1 MNTNTPEWHRY
12 MRRLMNA
19 KDADPGH
26 QIGMQVW
33 SLSNAHEVSDYLD
46 EVIIGSS
53 RAGNDARLKV
63 AKRLKELL
71 SAGGAS

>member
-1 MNTNTPEWHRY
+1 MDTNTPEWHRY
-12 MRRLMNA
+12 MRQLMNA

-33 SLSNAHEVSDYLD
+33 SLSTTHQVSDYLD

-53 RAGNDARLKV
+53 HAGNDARLKV

-71 SAGGAS
+71 TAGSAS